1 MMSREDKTQLVSDL
15 REKINSSSGVFLTNL
30 IGLSAN
36 DSVSLRKE
44 IREAGGSVT
53 VTRNTLFRLAAE
65 GTNAEDALK
74 NLKGPHALAFASS
87 DVAAVAKCLKEAG
100 KNSEDLVSLEAG
112 FLDGKLLSS
121 EELTTLA
128 NLPGKDQ
135 MLATLLATF
144 NAPIG
149 AFARVLNA
157 IKEQKESPEAETV
170 E

>member
-44 IREAGGSVT
+44 IREAGGSVA
-53 VTRNTLFRLAAE
+53 VTRNTLFRLAGE
-65 GTNAEDALK
+65 GTNAEEALK
-74 NLKGPHALAFASS
+74 DLRGPHALAFASG
-87 DVAAVAKCLKEAG
+87 DAAAVAKCLKEAG

-157 IKEQKESPEAETV
+157 IKEQKEGPEAGTV